1 MFRGWHA
8 EQSIL
13 AFLLVLA
20 HQAYASKGLF
30 SPTTLSSGLA
40 ATLAPFL
47 SGVTPASA
55 SAASTSSAAASS
67 SKAAKPFYGPFVRL
81 PLSAQRM
88 ALDLAGLLVELLR
101 RQSGEIPSVLANKLD
116 KAVSRA
122 VDKVVADGQQ
132 QQLQSSQLQASAASV
147 LRERWNVTRTRWA

>member
-1 MFRGWHA
+1 
-8 EQSIL
+8 
-13 AFLLVLA
+13 
-20 HQAYASKGLF
+20 
-30 SPTTLSSGLA
+30 
-40 ATLAPFL
+40 
-47 SGVTPASA
+47 
-55 SAASTSSAAASS
+55 
-67 SKAAKPFYGPFVRL
+67 
-81 PLSAQRM
+81 M